1 MLKPAELH
9 LSQEWDKT
17 FPQSDRVDHR
27 KVTFLNR
34 YGLTLAAD
42 LYTPKGAQGRL
53 PGLHRLC
60 RRAGHSV
67 MEQGGTRQGA
77 PFCYRAGPYFS
88 SHRAR
93 RRSSSSGSRRG
104 LS

>member
-34 YGLTLAAD
+34 YGLPLAAA
-42 LYTPKGAQGRL
+42 LSTPKAPKAGCLLWLSAAPLGR
-53 PGLHRLC
+53 
-60 RRAGHSV
+60 
-67 MEQGGTRQGA
+67 
-77 PFCYRAGPYFS
+77 
-88 SHRAR
+88 
-93 RRSSSSGSRRG
+93 
-104 LS
+104 